1 MIGDDQEKEFLK
13 LYDDLADP
21 IFRHCFFRVSDREK
35 AKDIMQETFTR
46 TWEYLAKGETV
57 KNLKA
62 FVYRVANNLIIDS
75 YRKKK
80 EDSLDRMQEDGF
92 DVGVDEREKIM
103 DMLSGREVIALMAD
117 LGDKYRE
124 VIVMRYIDDLMPRE
138 IAEIIG
144 ESENVISVRLHRGL
158 RQLRDLIKKS
168 EELS

>member
-1 MIGDDQEKEFLK
+1 MIGNEQEKEFLK
-13 LYDDLADP
+13 LNDDLADP

-92 DVGVDEREKIM
+92 DIGVDEREKIM